1 MLRVNRLEVMWSSL
15 KEGREWKMYGLQI
28 KIYSRSKKTEG
39 NVHKALIS
47 CCLAPFVVIGYQ

>member
-1 MLRVNRLEVMWSSL
+1 MLEVMWSSL
-15 KEGREWKMYGLQI
+15 KEGREWKMYGSQV

-39 NVHKALIS
+39 NVHKALMS